1 MKRNNLLSEIQS
13 NLKKLSD
20 SQLADVADY
29 IEMIMSGPEDEAF
42 DSEDKYDDED
52 YGFLDGEDSSFKEDF
67 DEGYA

>member
-29 IEMIMSGPEDEAF
+29 IEMIMGGPED
-42 DSEDKYDDED
+42 DSFENDDYDEDDYDYLDNEDGQFKDDYDDGL
-52 YGFLDGEDSSFKEDF
+52 Y
-67 DEGYA
+67 

>member
-29 IEMIMSGPEDEAF
+29 IEMITGEPDDSFDTEDR
-42 DSEDKYDDED
+42 YDDDDYDFLEGEDGGYKED
-52 YGFLDGEDSSFKEDF
+52 YDDNTF
-67 DEGYA
+67 